1 MPQFKRAC
9 RLCGKQVSSVSGLTR
24 HTEVCQKKRKALRE
38 IENADRPIP
47 ILSQTIQLE
56 PTSGL
61 YTKST
66 SSTLE
71 ERHNFGDAAEYD
83 TGPSNWQ
90 DDGLFAITAAGKKLV
105 LYDLSSWV

>member
-38 IENADRPIP
+38 MENVDRPIP

-56 PTSGL
+56 PTN
-61 YTKST
+61 TKST

-71 ERHNFGDAAEYD
+71 ESHNYYAVMLQSMTLDHL
-83 TGPSNWQ
+83 TGRMMDCLQ
-90 DDGLFAITAAGKKLV
+90 
-105 LYDLSSWV
+105 